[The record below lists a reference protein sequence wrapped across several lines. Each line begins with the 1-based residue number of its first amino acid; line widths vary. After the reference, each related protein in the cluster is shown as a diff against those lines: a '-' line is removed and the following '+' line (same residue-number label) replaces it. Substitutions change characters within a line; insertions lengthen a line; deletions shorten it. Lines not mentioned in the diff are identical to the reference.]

1 MDDITIILIIK
12 VARMALTMTEVS
24 QLYVSIFGR
33 ASEEEGNTFWQ
44 SIGDMKMAA
53 NNMLATSAAT
63 TYFGTSLDSNQ
74 AFIEHIYLNTLGKT
88 YAQDTEGVDYWVS
101 ALASGQT
108 RGEVVATLV
117 YATQQSINAG
127 DAQNQ
132 FNNRVTASNYY
143 ATVVQQ
149 NDMTITAQ
157 LNDSITY
164 DITTLDRA
172 KTDMDTLKASFLTTA
187 VTVLTQNADIFNGT
201 AEKEWV
207 YANGGNDV
215 IYTGSG
221 ENVVYGDAGDD
232 RIYGYDKKDTLHG
245 GADNDTIY
253 GGLEADTLYGDAGND
268 SLTGDAGDDII
279 WGDAG
284 NDYIYGDAGNDTL
297 MGGAG
302 SDIIN
307 GDVGDDFIYG
317 GAGSDWIDTGAGGNW
332 VDGGAGADTIFGGSG
347 IDQLFGGEDGDTL
360 YGLDSN
366 DILNGGN
373 GDDILYGGNGDDNII
388 GNEDNDTLIGNAGT
402 DSLKGELGND
412 TLIGEVGADILS
424 GGEGSDTFI
433 FDLGDSNTTTL
444 DTILDFTFSI
454 IGTDKLQFLNLGTEI
469 ITSSAIDVTNAT
481 TLTAALTL
489 AQASGDSDGVSAQ
502 ISWFVFENNTYVI
515 EDMTVGVYSLTTDI
529 LVKLQGIINLTGIN
543 SDSIIFA

>member
-1 MDDITIILIIK
+1 
-12 VARMALTMTEVS
+12 MALTMTEVS

-33 ASEEEGNTFWQ
+33 ASEEEGNLFWQ
-44 SIGDMKMAA
+44 KEANFTNAA
-53 NNMLATSAAT
+53 INMLSTNAAIA
-63 TYFGTSLDSNQ
+63 YFGTSLDSNQ

-88 YAQDTEGVDYWVS
+88 TTDDPSGIAFWVNALNLGNSRGFVISELIRATQNTSTAGNAQD
-101 ALASGQT
+101 
-108 RGEVVATLV
+108 
-117 YATQQSINAG
+117 
-127 DAQNQ
+127 Q

-149 NDMTITAQ
+149 NDMMITAQ
-157 LNDSITY
+157 LNDSVTY

-172 KTDMDTLKASFLTTA
+172 KTDMDTYKASFLTTT
-187 VTVLTQNADIFNGT
+187 VTVLSSNADIFNGT
-201 AEKEWV
+201 AANEWV
-207 YANGGNDV
+207 YADSGNDV

-221 ENVVYGDAGDD
+221 ENVIYGGAGDD

-253 GGLEADTLYGDAGND
+253 GGLEADTLYGNAGDD
-268 SLTGDAGDDII
+268 SLTGDAGNDII

-302 SDIIN
+302 SDTIN

-317 GAGSDWIDTGAGGNW
+317 GEGSDWIDAGAGVNW
-332 VDGGAGADTIFGGSG
+332 VDGGAGDDTIFGGSG
-347 IDQLFGGEDGDTL
+347 IDQLFGGEDDDTL

-373 GDDILYGGNGDDNII
+373 GNDTLYGGNGDDNII
-388 GNEDNDTLIGNAGT
+388 GNEGNDTLIGNAGI

-412 TLIGEVGADILS
+412 TLIGGVGADILS
-424 GGEGSDTFI
+424 GGAGSDTFV
-433 FDLGDSNTTTL
+433 FDIGDSSTTTL
-444 DTILDFTFSI
+444 DTILDFTFST

-469 ITSSAIDVTNAT
+469 ITSSAIDVTNAA
-481 TLTAALTL
+481 TLAAALTL
-489 AQASGDSDGVSAQ
+489 VQASGDSDGVNAQ
-502 ISWFVFENNTYVI
+502 ISWFVFEDNTYVV
-515 EDMTVGVYSLTTDI
+515 EDMTVGAYSPTTDV
-529 LVKLQGIINLTGIN
+529 LVKLQGIINLTGID
-543 SDSIIFA
+543 SHSIIFV